1 MPFRI
6 GPWELIA
13 VLLIVLII
21 FGAGKLPQ
29 TGKAIGEA
37 IKEFRKSSKPEDP
50 TTTPKDAAVKT
61 SAPEEKKA

>member
-29 TGKAIGEA
+29 TGKALGEA
-37 IKEFRKSSKPEDP
+37 IKQFRGASKPEDDAKAKEP
-50 TTTPKDAAVKT
+50 AAVKAAT
-61 SAPEEKKA
+61 AEEKKA